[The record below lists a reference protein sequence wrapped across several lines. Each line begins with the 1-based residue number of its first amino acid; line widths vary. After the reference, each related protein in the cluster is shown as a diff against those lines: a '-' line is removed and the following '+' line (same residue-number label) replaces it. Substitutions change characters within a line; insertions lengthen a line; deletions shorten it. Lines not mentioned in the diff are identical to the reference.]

1 MKLLSNIDSSLV
13 FFISAKKFNKIV
25 PVIKNFF
32 LDRKILI
39 CREMSKFYEEFIRCT
54 VDELKVFNQQLKGEL
69 TLVISEKKERKKSSQ
84 ELSESD
90 KRIIKNMMS
99 KLSIKEITNL
109 IHSNNNVSKKKIYNY
124 CLELKNEN

>member
-1 MKLLSNIDSSLV
+1 MREFLFWNESGQEE
-13 FFISAKKFNKIV
+13 KKENTSFKKAVKSVQENF
-25 PVIKNFF
+25 KN
-32 LDRKILI
+32 
-39 CREMSKFYEEFIRCT
+39 
-54 VDELKVFNQQLKGEL
+54 QLKGEL
-69 TLVISEKKERKKSSQ
+69 TIVISEKKGRKKSSQ

-90 KRIIKNMMS
+90 KRIIKNMIS